1 MYGKILSIAE
11 LQSIIT
17 ETREKDTSVKIV
29 HCHGVFDLLHIGHIR
44 HFKEAKQ
51 LGDVLIVTLTSDR
64 YVNKGPDRPVFTE
77 QLRSEAIASVEVVD
91 YVVVTEYPTAVET
104 INILKPDFYV
114 KGKEYAV
121 DSDDLTGKIVDERE
135 AVEAHGGQVV
145 FTDDIVFSSSNL
157 LNLHF
162 SKFPKSTQEF
172 IREFKD
178 QYSVDQVVGAIKSL
192 RDLKV
197 LIVGETIIDE
207 YVYCTSL
214 GTSSKEPI
222 ITVQQTDLDTFAG
235 GALAVA
241 NHVANFSDRVTVL
254 TMVGDD
260 GKYETLITDKLADN
274 VEPIFFRKSNTPT
287 IVKRRYVEQYLRQ
300 KLFSVYE
307 INNTPS
313 SDKDNQGLNRLLYE
327 HLAGYDVVIVLDYGH
342 HMIGAEQVK
351 ILTEESSFLAVNT
364 QSNAGNRG
372 HNTISKYPKADF
384 VSLASHEIALELRR
398 MDQDFEDM
406 IIQLRERMEFPHI
419 AVTRG
424 KLGILTYSDQGGLHS
439 TPALTVQ
446 VVDRM
451 GAGDA
456 VLSIASLL
464 VKKGYPMDLVG
475 FVGNAAGGFAA
486 ATLGHETSLTPIELQ
501 KYLVT
506 LLK

>member
-178 QYSVDQVVGAIKSL
+178 QYSVDQVVG
-192 RDLKV
+192 
-197 LIVGETIIDE
+197 
-207 YVYCTSL
+207 
-214 GTSSKEPI
+214 
-222 ITVQQTDLDTFAG
+222 
-235 GALAVA
+235 
-241 NHVANFSDRVTVL
+241 
-254 TMVGDD
+254 GD
-260 GKYETLITDKLADN
+260 
-274 VEPIFFRKSNTPT
+274 
-287 IVKRRYVEQYLRQ
+287 
-300 KLFSVYE
+300 
-307 INNTPS
+307 
-313 SDKDNQGLNRLLYE
+313 
-327 HLAGYDVVIVLDYGH
+327 
-342 HMIGAEQVK
+342 
-351 ILTEESSFLAVNT
+351 
-364 QSNAGNRG
+364 
-372 HNTISKYPKADF
+372 
-384 VSLASHEIALELRR
+384 
-398 MDQDFEDM
+398 
-406 IIQLRERMEFPHI
+406 
-419 AVTRG
+419 
-424 KLGILTYSDQGGLHS
+424 
-439 TPALTVQ
+439 
-446 VVDRM
+446 
-451 GAGDA
+451 
-456 VLSIASLL
+456 
-464 VKKGYPMDLVG
+464 
-475 FVGNAAGGFAA
+475 
-486 ATLGHETSLTPIELQ
+486 
-501 KYLVT
+501 
-506 LLK
+506 